1 MKVLVIGGMGV
12 IGGAITKAAASK
24 GYDVYVLS
32 RRKLSSEWIS
42 LGVKGIAG
50 NWLDD
55 DFASEVLSVGYDV
68 IVDTLV
74 FDENRLI
81 KSMKLVD
88 GHCKQ
93 YVYISTDSV
102 YPHPAENLSEDEP
115 INSKDIYWDYGIKK
129 RQAELVLAK
138 YGDECSFEWTCIRPT
153 ITFGNSRIPVGFASK
168 RGTYTLVQRI
178 IDGRPIVRFD
188 NPSTR
193 HSVCHTSIFGEAVVG
208 LFLNE
213 KGFGQSYHISDDYA
227 YTYDEIFGAIED
239 ILDSKGIYVNVP
251 VSEVR
256 IYSKTLYEEMIYDKN
271 PSFILDNSKIKSVV
285 PNVSYHIDIKKVM
298 ESTLSELKKSNIV
311 DEEYNYIT
319 DNLILKYASKIDD
332 PKLRQQVNS
341 YLNSFSYD
349 YRDTLMRFRRK
360 RKMLNWLN
368 PLRKCKRT
376 LKNVLRPIREA
387 IK

>member
-32 RRKLSSEWIS
+32 RRNLSNEWIS
-42 LGVKGIAG
+42 LGVNGISG

-55 DFASEVLSVGYDV
+55 EFASKVVSGGYDV

-74 FDENRLI
+74 FDEKRLI
-81 KSMKLVD
+81 KSMKMVD

-102 YPHPAENLSEDEP
+102 YPHPAERLSEDNP
-115 INSKDIYWDYGIKK
+115 ISIKEIHWDYGIKK
-129 RQAELVLAK
+129 RQAELTLAK
-138 YGDECSFEWTCIRPT
+138 YGEGCGFEWTCIRPT

-168 RGTYTLVQRI
+168 RGTYTLAQRI

-188 NPSTR
+188 DSSTR
-193 HSVCHTSIFGEAVVG
+193 HAVCHTAIFGEAVVG
-208 LFLNE
+208 LFLSENS
-213 KGFGQSYHISDDYA
+213 FGQSYHISDDYA
-227 YTYDEIFGAIED
+227 YTYDEIFGAMEE
-239 ILDSKGIYVNVP
+239 ILQSKGIYVNVP
-251 VSEVR
+251 VSKVKR
-256 IYSKTLYEEMIYDKN
+256 YSKALYEEMIYDKN
-271 PSFILDNSKIKSVV
+271 PNFTLDNSKIKTVV
-285 PNVSYHIDIKKVM
+285 PNLSYHVDIKKVM
-298 ESTLSELKKSNIV
+298 VSTLSELKKSSLV

-319 DNLILKYASKIDD
+319 DNLILEQALKIDN
-332 PKLRQQVNS
+332 PKLSRQVNV
-341 YLNSFSYD
+341 YLDSLPCK

-360 RKMLNWLN
+360 RQILNWLT

-376 LKNVLRPIREA
+376 LKNVLRPIRDA
-387 IK
+387 VK